1 MFRRSIRRKIVG
13 IAMGLVVLMVA
24 TSVLSMVMAG
34 KVGHLLDELSNKYIQ
49 AYGFLARANIRSLE
63 RSLAL
68 RRMVIAKMQN
78 PPDEASYAER
88 LQIYQQMENEVEQQ
102 ASAARKLIAS
112 IIDDPSTPSDDVA
125 LTRIDTNIDNAVNEL
140 HRHLNQES
148 GRLLS
153 ELDAR
158 DFVEARRTLVR
169 TDEARDEFNQK
180 VEQIRADMLGQVNAS
195 ASVVLRNQQHA
206 IVITIVVTALAA
218 ALGLLFAVLVS
229 GGITRPVR
237 LLLEGTR
244 EIEAGH
250 LDRSIEVI
258 SGDEIGQL
266 SAAFNRMVEQL
277 RHKERIRETFG
288 RYIDPRVVEGLLN
301 QPKLAAAEGQR
312 RIMTVMFCDMK
323 GFTMLSEG
331 MTPQGLVK
339 VMNRYL
345 STMSE
350 PIRGHGGVI
359 DKYIGDAI
367 MAYWGPP
374 FVEETDEGQ
383 FACLAAAEMIKRI
396 ARLREEV
403 TELLG
408 VRVLPTECDV
418 RIGIATGEALVG
430 SIGSDIMMSYTV
442 MGDTVNLAARLE
454 AANKLYGSR
463 SLVAEATV
471 AKTDDTIQFREID
484 RLMVVGQTQPQAV
497 FELLGRKDELT
508 PKQDLLRTRY
518 ADGLA
523 AYRSRQWEKARAAL
537 NAVLEVVPTD
547 GPAMTLLRRID
558 DLRQHPPGDDWDGAW
573 RLESK

>member
-49 AYGFLARANIRSLE
+49 AYGYLARANIRSLE

-180 VEQIRADMLGQVNAS
+180 IEQIRADTLGQVNAS

-218 ALGLLFAVLVS
+218 ALGLLFAILVS

-312 RIMTVMFCDMK
+312 RVMTVMFCDMK

-367 MAYWGPP
+367 MAYWGRPLSRKP
-374 FVEETDEGQ
+374 TR
-383 FACLAAAEMIKRI
+383 ANSPASP
-396 ARLREEV
+396 RL
-403 TELLG
+403 
-408 VRVLPTECDV
+408 
-418 RIGIATGEALVG
+418 
-430 SIGSDIMMSYTV
+430 
-442 MGDTVNLAARLE
+442 
-454 AANKLYGSR
+454 K
-463 SLVAEATV
+463 
-471 AKTDDTIQFREID
+471 
-484 RLMVVGQTQPQAV
+484 
-497 FELLGRKDELT
+497 
-508 PKQDLLRTRY
+508 
-518 ADGLA
+518 
-523 AYRSRQWEKARAAL
+523 
-537 NAVLEVVPTD
+537 
-547 GPAMTLLRRID
+547 
-558 DLRQHPPGDDWDGAW
+558 
-573 RLESK
+573 

>member
-13 IAMGLVVLMVA
+13 IAMGLVILMVA

-34 KVGHLLDELSNKYIQ
+34 KVGHLLDELSSKYIL
-49 AYGFLARANIRSLE
+49 AYGHLARANIRSLE

-68 RRMVIAKMQN
+68 RRMVIMKMQN
-78 PPDEASYAER
+78 PPDEAGYAER
-88 LQIYQQMENEVEQQ
+88 LRIYQQSEHQVEQE
-102 ASAARKLIAS
+102 ADAARKLIAS
-112 IIDDPSTPSDDVA
+112 IIDDVSTPSDNVA

-140 HRHLNQES
+140 DRHLNEENAV
-148 GRLLS
+148 LLS
-153 ELDAR
+153 QLESKEFA
-158 DFVEARRTLVR
+158 EARRTLAR
-169 TDEARDEFNQK
+169 ADEARDEFNQK
-180 VEQIRADMLGQVNAS
+180 LDQIRADMLSQVDAS

-206 IVITIVVTALAA
+206 ILITIVVTALAA
-218 ALGLLFAVLVS
+218 TLGLLFAILVS

-258 SGDEIGQL
+258 TRDEIGQL

-288 RYIDPRVVEGLLN
+288 RYIDPRVVEGLIN

-312 RIMTVMFCDMK
+312 RVMTILFCDMK
-323 GFTMLSEG
+323 GFTTLSEG

-350 PIRGHGGVI
+350 PIRRHGGVI

-374 FVEETDEGQ
+374 FVEETDESQ
-383 FACLAAAEMIKRI
+383 FACLAAIEMIKRI
-396 ARLREEV
+396 APLRKEV

-408 VRVLPTECDV
+408 VRVIPTECDI
-418 RIGIATGEALVG
+418 RIGVATGEALVG
-430 SIGSDIMMSYTV
+430 SIGSEVMMNYTV

-454 AANKLYGSR
+454 AANKLYGCR
-463 SLVAEATV
+463 SLIAEATV
-471 AKTDDTIQFREID
+471 AKTREAIQFREID
-484 RLMVVGQTQPQAV
+484 RLLVVGQTQPQAV

-518 ADGLA
+518 TEALAD
-523 AYRSRQWEKARAAL
+523 YRAQRWDQARAAFH
-537 NAVLEVVPTD
+537 AALEVVPTD
-547 GPAMTLLRRID
+547 GPSLTLLGRID
-558 DLRQHPPGDDWDGAW
+558 HLQNHPPGADWDGSW
-573 RLESK
+573 RLENK

>member
-1 MFRRSIRRKIVG
+1 
-13 IAMGLVVLMVA
+13 MGLVILMVA
-24 TSVLSMVMAG
+24 TSVLSMVMAS
-34 KVGHLLDELSNKYIQ
+34 KVGHLLDELSNKYIP
-49 AYGFLARANIRSLE
+49 AYGHLARANIRSLE
-63 RSLAL
+63 RSLAM

-78 PPDEASYAER
+78 PPDEASFTER
-88 LQIYQQMENEVEQQ
+88 LQIYQQTQNKVEEE
-102 ASAARKLIAS
+102 ADAARKLIAS
-112 IIDDPSTPSDDVA
+112 IIDDVSTPSDNVA

-140 HRHLNQES
+140 HRHLDRENAQLMSQLE
-148 GRLLS
+148 
-153 ELDAR
+153 AK
-158 DFVEARRTLVR
+158 DFVEARNTLTR
-169 TDEARDEFNQK
+169 TDQARDEFNQRID
-180 VEQIRADMLGQVNAS
+180 QIRADMLAQVNAS

-206 IVITIVVTALAA
+206 ILITIVVTALAA
-218 ALGLLFAVLVS
+218 ALGLLFAILVS

-244 EIEAGH
+244 EVEAGH

-258 SGDEIGQL
+258 TRDEIGQL
-266 SAAFNRMVEQL
+266 STAFNRMIEQL

-288 RYIDPRVVEGLLN
+288 RYVDPRVVEGLIN

-312 RIMTVMFCDMK
+312 RVMTIMFCDMK
-323 GFTMLSEG
+323 GFTTLSEG

-350 PIRGHGGVI
+350 PIRRHGGVI

-383 FACLAAAEMIKRI
+383 FACLAASEMIKRI
-396 ARLREEV
+396 APLREEV

-408 VRVLPTECDV
+408 VRVIPTECDV
-418 RIGIATGEALVG
+418 RIGVATGEALVG
-430 SIGSDIMMSYTV
+430 SIGSEIMMNYTV

-454 AANKLYGSR
+454 AANKFYGSR
-463 SLVAEATV
+463 SLIAAATI

-484 RLMVVGQTQPQAV
+484 RLMVAGQTQPQAV

-518 ADGLA
+518 ADGLL
-523 AYRSRQWEKARAAL
+523 AYRAQRWEQARAAFR
-537 NAVLEVVPTD
+537 AVLEAVPTD
-547 GPAMTLLRRID
+547 GPSSTLLSRID
-558 DLRQHPPGDDWDGAW
+558 HLQEHPPGADWDGAW
-573 RLESK
+573 RLENK

>member
-1 MFRRSIRRKIVG
+1 MFRKSIRQKIVG
-13 IAMGLVVLMVA
+13 IAMGLVILMVA
-24 TSVLSMVMAG
+24 TSVLSMVMAS
-34 KVGHLLDELSNKYIQ
+34 KVGHLLDELSNKYIP
-49 AYGFLARANIRSLE
+49 AYGHLARANIRSLE
-63 RSLAL
+63 RSLAM

-78 PPDEASYAER
+78 PPDEASFTER
-88 LQIYQQMENEVEQQ
+88 LQIYQQTQNKVEEE
-102 ASAARKLIAS
+102 ADAARKLIAS
-112 IIDDPSTPSDDVA
+112 IIDDVSTPSDNVA

-140 HRHLNQES
+140 HRHLDRENAQLMSQLE
-148 GRLLS
+148 
-153 ELDAR
+153 AK
-158 DFVEARRTLVR
+158 DFVEARNTLTR
-169 TDEARDEFNQK
+169 TDQARDEFNQRID
-180 VEQIRADMLGQVNAS
+180 QIRADMLAQVNAS

-206 IVITIVVTALAA
+206 ILITIVVTALAA
-218 ALGLLFAVLVS
+218 ALALLFAILVR

-244 EIEAGH
+244 EVEAGH

-258 SGDEIGQL
+258 TRDEIGQL
-266 SAAFNRMVEQL
+266 SAAFNRMIEQL

-288 RYIDPRVVEGLLN
+288 RYVDPRVVEGLIN

-312 RIMTVMFCDMK
+312 RVMTIMFCDMK
-323 GFTMLSEG
+323 GFTTLSEG

-350 PIRGHGGVI
+350 PIRRHGGVI

-383 FACLAAAEMIKRI
+383 FACLAASEMIKRI
-396 ARLREEV
+396 APLREEV

-408 VRVLPTECDV
+408 VRVIPTECDV
-418 RIGIATGEALVG
+418 RIGVATGEALVG
-430 SIGSDIMMSYTV
+430 SIGSEIMMNYTV

-463 SLVAEATV
+463 SLIAAATV

-484 RLMVVGQTQPQAV
+484 RLMAAGQTQPQAV

-518 ADGLA
+518 ADGLL
-523 AYRSRQWEKARAAL
+523 AYRAQRWEQARAAFR
-537 NAVLEVVPTD
+537 AVLEAVPTD
-547 GPAMTLLRRID
+547 GPSTTLLSRID
-558 DLRQHPPGDDWDGAW
+558 HLQEHPPSADWDGAW
-573 RLESK
+573 RLENK

>member
-1 MFRRSIRRKIVG
+1 MFRKSIRQKIVG
-13 IAMGLVVLMVA
+13 IAMGLVILMVA
-24 TSVLSMVMAG
+24 TSVLSMVMAS
-34 KVGHLLDELSNKYIQ
+34 KVGHLLDELSNKYIP
-49 AYGFLARANIRSLE
+49 AYGHLARANIRSLE
-63 RSLAL
+63 RSLAM

-78 PPDEASYAER
+78 PPDEASFTER
-88 LQIYQQMENEVEQQ
+88 LQIYQQTQNKVEEE
-102 ASAARKLIAS
+102 ADAARKLIAS
-112 IIDDPSTPSDDVA
+112 IIDDVSTPSDNVA

-140 HRHLNQES
+140 HRHLDRENAQLMSQLE
-148 GRLLS
+148 
-153 ELDAR
+153 AK
-158 DFVEARRTLVR
+158 DFVEARNTLTR
-169 TDEARDEFNQK
+169 TDQARDEFNQRID
-180 VEQIRADMLGQVNAS
+180 QIRADMLAQVNAS

-206 IVITIVVTALAA
+206 ILITIVVTALAA
-218 ALGLLFAVLVS
+218 ALGLLFAILVS

-244 EIEAGH
+244 EVEAGH

-258 SGDEIGQL
+258 TRDEIGQL
-266 SAAFNRMVEQL
+266 SAAFNRMIEQL

-288 RYIDPRVVEGLLN
+288 RYIDPRVVEGLIN

-312 RIMTVMFCDMK
+312 RVMTIMFCDMK
-323 GFTMLSEG
+323 GFTTLSEG

-350 PIRGHGGVI
+350 PIRRHGGVI

-383 FACLAAAEMIKRI
+383 FACLAASEMIKRI
-396 ARLREEV
+396 APLREEV

-408 VRVLPTECDV
+408 VRVIPTECDV
-418 RIGIATGEALVG
+418 RIGVATGEALVG
-430 SIGSDIMMSYTV
+430 SIGSEIMMNYTI

-463 SLVAEATV
+463 SLIAEATV

-484 RLMVVGQTQPQAV
+484 RLMAAGQTQPQAV

-518 ADGLA
+518 ADGLL
-523 AYRSRQWEKARAAL
+523 AYRAQRWEQARAAFR
-537 NAVLEVVPTD
+537 AVLEAVPTD
-547 GPAMTLLRRID
+547 GLSSTLLSRID
-558 DLRQHPPGDDWDGAW
+558 HLQEHPPGADWDGAW
-573 RLESK
+573 RLENK

>member
-1 MFRRSIRRKIVG
+1 MFRKSIRQKIVG
-13 IAMGLVVLMVA
+13 IAMGLVILMVA
-24 TSVLSMVMAG
+24 TSVLSMVMAS
-34 KVGHLLDELSNKYIQ
+34 KVGHLLDELSNKYIP
-49 AYGFLARANIRSLE
+49 AYGHLARANIRSLE
-63 RSLAL
+63 RSLAM

-78 PPDEASYAER
+78 PPDEASFTER
-88 LQIYQQMENEVEQQ
+88 LQIYQQTQNKVEEE
-102 ASAARKLIAS
+102 ADAARKLIAS
-112 IIDDPSTPSDDVA
+112 IIDDVSTPSDNVA

-140 HRHLNQES
+140 HRHLDRENAQLMSQLE
-148 GRLLS
+148 
-153 ELDAR
+153 AK
-158 DFVEARRTLVR
+158 DFVEARNTLTR
-169 TDEARDEFNQK
+169 TDQARDEFNQRID
-180 VEQIRADMLGQVNAS
+180 QIRADMLAQVNAS

-206 IVITIVVTALAA
+206 ILITIVVTALAA
-218 ALGLLFAVLVS
+218 ALGLLFAILVS

-244 EIEAGH
+244 EVEAGH

-258 SGDEIGQL
+258 TRDEIGQL
-266 SAAFNRMVEQL
+266 SAAFNRMIEQL

-288 RYIDPRVVEGLLN
+288 RYVDPRVVEGLIN

-312 RIMTVMFCDMK
+312 RVMTIMFCDMK
-323 GFTMLSEG
+323 GFTTLSEG

-350 PIRGHGGVI
+350 PIRRHGGVI

-383 FACLAAAEMIKRI
+383 FACLAASEMIKRI
-396 ARLREEV
+396 APLREEV

-408 VRVLPTECDV
+408 VRVIPTECDV
-418 RIGIATGEALVG
+418 RIGVATGEALVG
-430 SIGSDIMMSYTV
+430 SIGSEIMMNYTV

-463 SLVAEATV
+463 SLIAAATV
-471 AKTDDTIQFREID
+471 AKTDDTIQCREID
-484 RLMVVGQTQPQAV
+484 RLMVAGQTQPQAV

-518 ADGLA
+518 ADGLL
-523 AYRSRQWEKARAAL
+523 AYRAQRWEQARAAFR
-537 NAVLEVVPTD
+537 AVLEAVPTD
-547 GPAMTLLRRID
+547 GPSSTLLSRID
-558 DLRQHPPGDDWDGAW
+558 HLQEHPPSADWDGAW
-573 RLESK
+573 RLENK